1 MLAQDHVHSA
11 GLDSIQPQRSEIV
24 STDLYSRWDLF
35 SISLWE
41 KSDLL
46 YSRPRINFN
55 RSHRVGRNYS
65 NLEWAWRYI
74 EPV

>member
-24 STDLYSRWDLF
+24 GWDLF
-35 SISLWE
+35 SIALWE